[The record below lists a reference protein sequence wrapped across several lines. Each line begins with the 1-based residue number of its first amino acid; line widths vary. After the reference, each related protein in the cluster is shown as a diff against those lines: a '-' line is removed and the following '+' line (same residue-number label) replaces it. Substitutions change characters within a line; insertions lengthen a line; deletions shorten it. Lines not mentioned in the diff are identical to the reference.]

1 LIRLSAQPDL
11 TVMVMVVKINMPA
24 LPAPMP
30 LENQPQNGC
39 F

>member
-1 LIRLSAQPDL
+1 VRQPDL

-24 LPAPMP
+24 LPVLTP
-30 LENQPQNGC
+30 LENQPQNGS